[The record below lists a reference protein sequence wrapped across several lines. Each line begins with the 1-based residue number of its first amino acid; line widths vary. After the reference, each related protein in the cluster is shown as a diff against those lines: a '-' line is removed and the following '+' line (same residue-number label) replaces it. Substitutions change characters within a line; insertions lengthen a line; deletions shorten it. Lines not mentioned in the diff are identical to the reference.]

1 MTSEKSVIDLQIFLG
16 RISETTSSQYEG
28 IPSLLM
34 DTGFTTRSRKMS
46 PIVEEEKSSSTLD
59 ESQPIFIAIA
69 NSEVVEMIKLPF
81 SMDSVKLILSNLQ
94 NNRLS
99 LHDSISYGEKL
110 FDFVFYQSIRDL
122 FRKYKLEDNPLRI
135 TIVTT
140 VPELLFLPWELMCDT
155 FPGVLPSFLCHD
167 PQIYLIRSLKLSN
180 RSHFTNANLGDE
192 NELRVLLVTA
202 NPVGTTYIDV
212 LKEEKMLRFVLE
224 EKYSNENSN
233 INLQVKVLHD
243 ANIEKLRDKLYQV
256 RPHIVHLACHGGYSN
271 EHDLGFICLN
281 STETHEK
288 RDDVN
293 SYRFATLIDE
303 VKSVQLVFV
312 NTCYGAFQ
320 ETSSEFSGIAQC
332 LHAIGIPEVIALQF
346 VLLDTTAHT
355 IVLNFYNYLIHDGLS
370 VEECITKVR
379 RQLFINGNV
388 LQEVFGLSIYQGN
401 ISLSFK
407 NNQPKNIKKTNE
419 SKDFK
424 KINKLFD
431 NFFKKEVEQR
441 LSTELDNISAKLK
454 NLNNLNTENLLL
466 TVKIFDENLDLGLSI
481 LQEINKLKIPFVS
494 FLHILKIV
502 QILSLNKQENKP
514 IQTTFILKTNQD
526 FEKYLKD
533 YNLHKNKE
541 LKLNII
547 NITTKALIEK
557 AIKATGENYALF
569 AVSDQENPEIKMYM
583 QKLHENTEIKPI
595 GIDEKWANV
604 CSSVQHSGCALIVP
618 GDARVKII
626 LKGEQFAELKGGTWQ
641 KANMK
646 DIKQGFIN
654 LSKQENINNSLSLS
668 IMEKCLLASEK
679 RRGFTLIL
687 QREDEILLN
696 PGYNDVSK
704 QEDTMG
710 IKKVS
715 IETIKAQQYLDIAAG
730 DNAVIISREGLTLAL
745 NASTAYTNSQV
756 KGIPGHGSRH
766 LSAQM
771 TTKNTDA
778 IAFVVSEDGPIS
790 IFKNGERWEKYL

>member
-1 MTSEKSVIDLQIFLG
+1 MTSEKPIVDLQIFLG
-16 RISETTSSQYEG
+16 RISETTPSQYEG
-28 IPSLLM
+28 IPSLLT
-34 DTGFTTRSRKMS
+34 DTGFTTRSRDISQQGKTS
-46 PIVEEEKSSSTLD
+46 LTLD
-59 ESQPIFIAIA
+59 NSQPIFIAIA
-69 NSEVVEMIKLPF
+69 NSEVIEMIKFPF
-81 SMDSVKLILSNLQ
+81 SMDSVKSILLKLQ

-99 LHDSISYGEKL
+99 IHDCISCGEKL

-122 FRKYKLEDNPLRI
+122 FRQYTLEDNTLRI

-155 FPGVLPSFLCHD
+155 FPGVLPNFLCYD
-167 PQIYLIRSLKLSN
+167 PHIYLIRSLKLSN
-180 RSHFTNANLGDE
+180 RSHFANETLGDQ
-192 NELRVLLVTA
+192 NELRILLVTA
-202 NPVGTTYIDV
+202 NPVGTFYIDV
-212 LKEEKMLRFVLE
+212 LKEQKMLEFVCE
-224 EKYSNENSN
+224 EQLKKNDN
-233 INLQVKVLHD
+233 INIRLEPLHD
-243 ANIEKLRDKLYQV
+243 ANIQNLHEKLIDFK
-256 RPHIVHLACHGGYSN
+256 PHIVHLACHGGYSQEDN
-271 EHDLGFICLN
+271 LGFICLN

-293 SYRFATLIDE
+293 SYRFAALINE
-303 VKSVQLVFV
+303 AKSVQLVFV

-332 LHAIGIPEVIALQF
+332 LHAIGIPDVIALQF
-346 VLLDTTAHT
+346 VLLDTTAHI
-355 IVLNFYNYLIHDGLS
+355 IVLNFYKYLIHEGLC
-370 VEECITKVR
+370 VEECVTKVR
-379 RQLFINGNV
+379 RQLFINGNI

-407 NNQPKNIKKTNE
+407 SNQRKNKSE
-419 SKDFK
+419 ADEDVDFK
-424 KINKLFD
+424 KINKLFE
-431 NFFKKEVEQR
+431 NFLEKEIEQR
-441 LSTELDNISAKLK
+441 LSMELENISAKLK
-454 NLNNLNTENLLL
+454 NLNNLDTEDLLL
-466 TVKIFDENLDLGLSI
+466 TIKIFDDNLDLGLRI
-481 LQEINKLKIPFVS
+481 LQEINQIEIPLVS

-502 QILSLNKQENKP
+502 QSLSLNKHENKP
-514 IQTTFILKTNQD
+514 IQTVFILKRNQD

-533 YNLHKNKE
+533 YNLPKNKE
-541 LKLNII
+541 LKFNII
-547 NITTKALIEK
+547 DITTKALIEK

-569 AVSDQENPEIKMYM
+569 AVSDQNNPKIKMYM
-583 QKLHENTEIKPI
+583 QKLHENTKTKPI

-626 LKGEQFAELKGGTWQ
+626 LKGEQIAEFKGGTWQ

-646 DIKQGFIN
+646 DIQQGFIN
-654 LSKQENINNSLSLS
+654 LSKQEDIDNNLCLS

-687 QREDEILLN
+687 QRKDKIRLN
-696 PGYNDVSK
+696 PGYNDVSM

-710 IKKVS
+710 IKEVS

-745 NASTAYTNSQV
+745 NASTAYSSSLV

-790 IFKNGERWEKYL
+790 IFKNGERWNKYL